1 MTDWKTIRDA
11 IGVVKGAPADAV
23 SGTDAL
29 HDDSTAFGFH
39 EYVGDR
45 SIAAS
50 LVPGTREWNKKTKRA
65 LKLIDKQ
72 LEGEPVYTRPAPE
85 DFRCFNCRSE
95 PTCPSA
101 WDLYNTGGDCLE
113 EK

>member
-1 MTDWKTIRDA
+1 MNNDESCPYGMQCIHTQLGIPHKHQPLLPLTDK
-11 IGVVKGAPADAV
+11 
-23 SGTDAL
+23 
-29 HDDSTAFGFH
+29 
-39 EYVGDR
+39 Y
-45 SIAAS
+45 
-50 LVPGTREWNKKTKRA
+50 KRA

-72 LEGEPVYTRPAPE
+72 LEGEPVYTKPAPE

-101 WDLYNTGGDCLE
+101 WDMYNTGGDCLE

>member
-1 MTDWKTIRDA
+1 M
-11 IGVVKGAPADAV
+11 
-23 SGTDAL
+23 SNE
-29 HDDSTAFGFH
+29 H
-39 EYVGDR
+39 EKR
-45 SIAAS
+45 AAS
-50 LVPGTREWNKKTKRA
+50 FLDVMRAHPSYGKIEDNKRKRA

-72 LEGEPVYTRPAPE
+72 LEGEPVYTKPAPE